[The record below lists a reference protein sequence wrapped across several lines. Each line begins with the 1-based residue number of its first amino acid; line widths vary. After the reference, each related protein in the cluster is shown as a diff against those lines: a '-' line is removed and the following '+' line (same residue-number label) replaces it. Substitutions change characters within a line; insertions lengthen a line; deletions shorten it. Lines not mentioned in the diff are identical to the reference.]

1 MNCLNKW
8 LKRWEEEMEYKL
20 LPRRQF
26 DLESHF
32 IRFNSAALL
41 KSDYKT
47 SVESLALGINATIL
61 SPNEAREK
69 LDLNPYDGGDTYRN
83 PAITPGSGND
93 PQPQDPSPSVDDQP
107 DDEMT
112 AKHALPF
119 TRDYRI

>member
-1 MNCLNKW
+1 VIDAGDAREPQFQRQDAALWLGLEQILGDDTSVSYNSLEQKNLAYLMNCLNKW

-47 SVESLALGINATIL
+47 SV
-61 SPNEAREK
+61 
-69 LDLNPYDGGDTYRN
+69 
-83 PAITPGSGND
+83 
-93 PQPQDPSPSVDDQP
+93 
-107 DDEMT
+107 
-112 AKHALPF
+112 
-119 TRDYRI
+119 